1 LKMWLRLHE
10 VACTAEVRGRCLWEC
25 DTSNKPFEWT
35 GRHQLSASPPQA
47 PCLPLKGGVRLKLVH
62 GMHEMPEEQ
71 PEPFN
76 FDRHEQTAVTQY
88 LRKVNFYQ
96 DLAEAA
102 KNIIE
107 EALKRRNIL
116 VHSIQSR
123 AKDPKSFGKKAA
135 KPSKN
140 DPNKPMYPCPL
151 SDITDQA
158 AIRII
163 TFFPKTIEEINELI
177 RAEFHVIEYSD
188 KGESLIE
195 EERFGYLSIH
205 YLVTMSNYRRYLPE
219 YQRFEATKVEVQ
231 VRTILQHAWAEIEHD
246 IQYKSLL
253 TIPRDIKRR
262 FMALAGLLEI
272 ADREFQSIQDAD
284 RDLTERAETLIA
296 KGELNQV
303 EITPSALKIY
313 LDQKLGA
320 DGRMSSFSYD
330 WTAQSLLRLGF
341 NTLEEVEKCV
351 QPYNDDQLSRLIDGG
366 RQGQLT
372 RFEYMLLAGMG
383 SGFIDRHPLHLEG
396 WFVERRKAILEKLTE
411 NGVEVGSFQPE
422 FRP

>member
-1 LKMWLRLHE
+1 
-10 VACTAEVRGRCLWEC
+10 
-25 DTSNKPFEWT
+25 
-35 GRHQLSASPPQA
+35 
-47 PCLPLKGGVRLKLVH
+47 
-62 GMHEMPEEQ
+62 MHKMPEEQ
-71 PEPFN
+71 HEPFD
-76 FDRHEQTAVTQY
+76 FDKHEQTAITQY
-88 LRKVNFYQ
+88 LRKVSFYQ

-102 KNIIE
+102 KNITE

-116 VHSIQSR
+116 VHSIESR
-123 AKDPKSFGKKAA
+123 AKDPRSFGKKAS

-140 DPNKPMYPCPL
+140 DPNKPMYPSPL
-151 SDITDQA
+151 TDITDQA

-177 RAEFHVIEYSD
+177 RTEFRVVEYSD
-188 KGESLIE
+188 KGEDLIE
-195 EERFGYLSIH
+195 EERFGYLSVH
-205 YLVTMSNYRRYLPE
+205 YLVALSNNRRYLPE
-219 YQRFEATKVEVQ
+219 YQRFETAKVEVQ

-246 IQYKSLL
+246 IQYKSSL

-284 RDLTERAETLIA
+284 RDLTERAEALIA

-303 EITPSALKIY
+303 EITSSALKTY
-313 LDQKLGA
+313 LDKKLGA

-330 WTAQSLLRLGF
+330 WTAQLLLRLGF
-341 NTLEEVEKCV
+341 KTLEEVEKCV
-351 QPYNDDQLSRLIDGG
+351 HPYDDDQLSRLIDGA

-383 SGFIDRHPLHLEG
+383 SGFIDRHPWHFEE
-396 WFVERRKAILEKLTE
+396 WFVKGRKAILEKLEE
-411 NGVEVGSFQPE
+411 NGVGLGSFDPE
-422 FRP
+422 FRS

>member
-1 LKMWLRLHE
+1 
-10 VACTAEVRGRCLWEC
+10 
-25 DTSNKPFEWT
+25 
-35 GRHQLSASPPQA
+35 
-47 PCLPLKGGVRLKLVH
+47 
-62 GMHEMPEEQ
+62 
-71 PEPFN
+71 
-76 FDRHEQTAVTQY
+76 
-88 LRKVNFYQ
+88 VNFYQ

-116 VHSIQSR
+116 IHSIQSR
-123 AKDPKSFGKKAA
+123 AKDPRSFGKKAA

-140 DPNKPMYPCPL
+140 DPNKPMYPYPL
-151 SDITDQA
+151 TDITDQA

-163 TFFPKTIEEINELI
+163 TFFPKTIEEISQLI
-177 RAEFHVIEYSD
+177 KAEFHVIEYSD

-195 EERFGYLSIH
+195 EERFGYLSVH
-205 YLVTMSNYRRYLPE
+205 YLVTMSNTRRYLPE
-219 YQRFEATKVEVQ
+219 YQRFQATKVEVQ

-284 RDLTERAETLIA
+284 RDLTEKAETLIA
-296 KGELNQV
+296 KGDLNQV

-313 LDQKLGA
+313 LDKKLGA

-330 WTAQSLLRLGF
+330 WTAQLLLRLGF
-341 NTLEEVEKCV
+341 KTLEEVEKCI
-351 QPYNDDQLSRLIDGG
+351 QPYNDEHLSRLIDGG

-383 SGFIDRHPLHLEG
+383 SGFIERHPWHFEG
-396 WFVERRKAILEKLTE
+396 WFVERRKAILEKLVE
-411 NGVEVGSFQPE
+411 NGVDVGSFQPE
-422 FRP
+422 FRL